1 MTSHDLDLTILGG
14 EMKSGPPAL
23 AAWLTSMPRANG
35 GRNVRHSTTLRMLEE
50 RDIPRYLAGCPAPVG
65 AQPRWMWPGA
75 NAATAVA
82 SGARLI
88 WAAVRADLATRIER
102 RGG

>member
-1 MTSHDLDLTILGG
+1 
-14 EMKSGPPAL
+14 
-23 AAWLTSMPRANG
+23 MPRANG

-50 RDIPRYLAGCPAPVG
+50 RDMTRYSTMDVA
-65 AQPRWMWPGA
+65 GA

-88 WAAVRADLATRIER
+88 WAAVRADLATALNVV
-102 RGG
+102 GG